1 MDDLKLKHIAQHH
14 AALSGKRYTQVYNF
28 EPHKWVIDAMREAVE
43 EALADAE
50 AAWEEA

>member
-14 AALSGKRYTQVYNF
+14 AALAGTQMCNF
-28 EPHKWVIDAMREAVE
+28 EPDEWVIDAMREAVE

-50 AAWEEA
+50 AEVEED